1 MVAVKLPDG
10 TVKQS
15 QSGISWKEFIQTEIG
30 EGLARNALAVIVDG
44 QIVDVSTHITDA
56 SITVITPSSDEA
68 LELLRHSTAHIM
80 ADAVTQLFPGTKVTI
95 GPSVENG
102 FYYDFDSEHRF
113 VDEDLA
119 AIQKKMKEIVKAKA
133 PFERSESS
141 DEDAKKLFGEMGET
155 YKVEIIEDLEEPVVS
170 LYRSGSFVDLCRGP
184 HIPHTGFAKVFKL
197 LSIAGAYWRGDEKNK
212 MLQRIYGTAFFSKS
226 DLKEYL
232 EMLQEAR
239 ERDHRKVG
247 KELDLFEMSDEVGP
261 GLALW
266 TPKGGVIRTVIENFW
281 RKEHYRN
288 GYDVVYT
295 PHIGRG
301 HLWETSGHLDF
312 YRDGMY
318 SPMDIDGDEYYAKP
332 MNCPFHIV
340 LYKRKKWSYRE
351 FPFRWAELGT
361 VYRYEKSGSLNGL
374 KRVRGFTQDDAHLF
388 CRVDQ
393 IQQEIET
400 VLDFSIK
407 ILENFEF
414 KEFKI
419 FLSTRPKKFVGEI
432 SVWDKAEAALE
443 AALKQSGVSYEIN
456 PEDGAFYGP
465 KIDINVT
472 DSIGRDWQLS
482 TIQVDFNLP
491 ERFDMS
497 YIGSDGQ
504 EHRPIMIHRAL
515 LGSIERFFGVLI
527 EHFKG
532 AFPVWLSPVQVSLI
546 PVADRHEDTA
556 KKLASLLRK
565 KSIRVEIDGRNE
577 KIGYK
582 VREQVLAKV
591 PYVIVIGDKELLL
604 EELTVRM
611 RGGEQKTMLLNDFLQ
626 LVNDDNRGGEYY

>member
-1 MVAVKLPDG
+1 MVSVKLPDG
-10 TVKQS
+10 AVKQS
-15 QSGISWKEFIQTEIG
+15 QAGISWKEFVSAEIG

-44 QIVDVSTHITDA
+44 QIVDMSTHVTDA
-56 SITVITPSSDEA
+56 SITVVTASSAEA

-95 GPSVENG
+95 GPSIDNG

-113 VDEDLA
+113 VDEDLT

-141 DEDAKKLFGEMGET
+141 AEDAKKLFGEMGET

-232 EMLQEAR
+232 DMLQEAR

-266 TPKGGVIRTVIENFW
+266 TPKGGVIRTAIENFW

-288 GYDVVYT
+288 GYDIVYT

-318 SPMDIDGDEYYAKP
+318 SPMAIDGDEYYAKP

-388 CRVDQ
+388 CRIDQ
-393 IQQEIET
+393 LQQEIET

-414 KEFKI
+414 KKFKI
-419 FLSTRPKKFVGEI
+419 FLSTRPKKFVGEVP
-432 SVWDKAEAALE
+432 VWDRAEAALE

-556 KKLASLLRK
+556 KKLALLLRK

-591 PYVIVIGDKELLL
+591 PYVIVIGDKELSL
-604 EELTVRM
+604 EELSVRM
-611 RGGEQKTMLLNDFLQ
+611 RGGEQETMLLNDFLQ
-626 LVNDDNRGGEYY
+626 LVDDENRGGEYC